1 LPHKKLAEQVKAGQ
15 VKSGQNGQGRT
26 GKGGA
31 GQGRSRQG
39 RAGQGRVHGDTLVL
53 GAKTILLQSLV
64 SDKELGNFITYAIL
78 FFVH

>member
-1 LPHKKLAEQVKAGQ
+1 
-15 VKSGQNGQGRT
+15 
-26 GKGGA
+26 
-31 GQGRSRQG
+31 
-39 RAGQGRVHGDTLVL
+39 VHGDTLVL